1 MSETNEQCMSGSE
14 FLAMADDPPRP
25 VDLPD
30 GGRVYV
36 KSMTVRQRSTI
47 ETGDSVGEE
56 FRGRIIAACLCNA
69 SGDLLF
75 DGDASKQIDSMPA
88 GVVEPV
94 FAAAFKA
101 SGYTRAE
108 VDKLEKNS
116 EETVSDSGS

>member
-1 MSETNEQCMSGSE
+1 MSEANGQCMSGSE
-14 FLAMADDPPRP
+14 FLALGDDPPRR
-25 VDLPD
+25 VDLPG

-56 FRGRIIAACLCNA
+56 FRGRLIAACLCNA
-69 SGDLLF
+69 NGDLLF
-75 DGDASKQIDSMPA
+75 AGDASMQIDSMPA

-94 FAAAFKA
+94 FEAAFKA
-101 SGYTRAE
+101 SGYTTAE

-116 EETVSDSGS
+116 EETLSGSGS